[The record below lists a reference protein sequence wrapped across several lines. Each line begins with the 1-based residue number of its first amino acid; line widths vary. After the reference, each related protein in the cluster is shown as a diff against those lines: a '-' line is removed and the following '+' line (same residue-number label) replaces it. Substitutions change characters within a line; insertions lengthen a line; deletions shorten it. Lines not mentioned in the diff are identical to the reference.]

1 VESGRLLV
9 FELLLIRHAQSAN
22 NALDESLRVPDPGIT
37 EMGKRQAICLSEWL
51 KTYPPTTLYC
61 SGFRRALE
69 TTLPIAQST
78 GIKPFVR
85 QDIFEW
91 GGCYDGYLPGKM
103 GPFPGMNRA
112 EIEKQFP
119 GWEIDERIGD
129 AGWYTESALE
139 SDEMALERSR
149 RVASWL
155 RGMFEN
161 LYVTNSLKGIPSRVA
176 LVIHADFKAL
186 LLRTL
191 LNDKSH
197 FGERTFEHLSEVPNT
212 SVTQLTWTGDDWRLD
227 FWSSI
232 GHLPGDLMS
241 R

>member
-1 VESGRLLV
+1 MESECLQV

-37 EMGKRQAICLSEWL
+37 ELGKRQAACLSEWL
-51 KTYPPTTLYC
+51 KTYPPTTIYC

-91 GGCYDGYLPGKM
+91 GGCYEGYHSGNMRPS
-103 GPFPGMNRA
+103 PGMNRA
-112 EIEKQFP
+112 EIEEQFP
-119 GWEIDERIGD
+119 GWEVDDRIGH
-129 AGWYTESALE
+129 AGWYTESIME
-139 SDEMALERSR
+139 SDAMALERSR
-149 RVASWL
+149 KVAHWL
-155 RGMFEN
+155 REMFKD
-161 LYVTNSLKGIPSRVA
+161 LYAANASKGTRSRIA

-197 FGERTFEHLSEVPNT
+197 FGERSFEHLSEVPNT
-212 SVTQLTWTGDDWRLD
+212 SVTQLTWTGNDWRLD

-232 GHLPGDLMS
+232 GHLPGDLLT